1 MNGNAATESGIMFDS
16 YVTTEH
22 HVIGG
27 NHSVFDHAIVG
38 DVRGGHKITMA
49 TDRCDPLILLRS
61 TIDRCAFSE
70 DIAISDDD
78 LGRRALVGK
87 ILRLSTDDTTGK
99 EPIVATDAG
108 VTGDRHAVFKPR
120 ATPDP
125 HMRSNDT
132 MMADANVF
140 IEFCS
145 GIHHSGMSDDR

>member
-1 MNGNAATESGIMFDS
+1 MFDS

-38 DVRGGHKITMA
+38 DVRGGHEVTLA
-49 TDRCDPLILLRS
+49 TDRRDPLILLRS
-61 TIDRCAFSE
+61 TIDRSAFSE
-70 DIAISDDD
+70 DIAVTDND

-87 ILRLSTDDTTGK
+87 ILWLATDDTTGK
-99 EPIVATDAG
+99 ESIVATDAG
-108 VTGDRHAVFKPR
+108 VTCDRHSVFKPR

-125 HMRSNDT
+125 HMRSNHA